1 MPSASSAS
9 LPRIITGGFD
19 LESINRSALVPYSP
33 QEMFALVSDV
43 DAYPQFL
50 PWCGDAQVLDAE
62 GDEVTAR
69 IAFAVS
75 GVSKSFTTR
84 NHHTP
89 GRRIDMRLLEGPFSD
104 LRGHWQFDPLGDAG
118 CKISLSLKYDFSS
131 RMVRLVVGPVF
142 GQIANTL
149 VDAFQQRAVE
159 VYGKR

>member
-1 MPSASSAS
+1 M
-9 LPRIITGGFD
+9 
-19 LESINRSALVPYSP
+19 ESIDRSALVPYSP

-50 PWCGDAQVLDAE
+50 PWCSDAEVLAVE

-69 IAFAVS
+69 IDFAVG

-89 GRRIDMRLLEGPFSD
+89 GRRIEMRLLEGPFSD
-104 LRGHWQFDPLGDAG
+104 LQGYWQFDPLGDAG
-118 CKISLSLKYDFSS
+118 CKISLSLKYGFSS
-131 RMVRLVVGPVF
+131 RVVRMVVGPVF

-149 VDAFQQRAVE
+149 VDAFQQRAAE
-159 VYGKR
+159 VYGER